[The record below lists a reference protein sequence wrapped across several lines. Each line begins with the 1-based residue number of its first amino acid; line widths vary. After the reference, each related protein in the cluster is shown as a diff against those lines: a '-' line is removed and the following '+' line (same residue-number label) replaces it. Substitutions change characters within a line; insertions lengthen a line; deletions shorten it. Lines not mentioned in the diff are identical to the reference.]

1 MKRSQGFE
9 SAAERLAAI
18 LEIAREQRKCMG
30 RGDLE
35 AVQELQAKRQELL
48 AGVQSL
54 DRRNRDEKG
63 TVSEILNLDQEMVC
77 LLLSEVVD
85 IQDRMQKITF
95 LRKLLRTRSRAMRR
109 PTHQLSRHI

>member
-1 MKRSQGFE
+1 VKPSQGFK

-18 LEIAREQRKCMG
+18 LEIARDQRKCIE

-35 AVQELQAKRQELL
+35 AVQELQGRRQELL
-48 AGVQSL
+48 AGVQPL
-54 DRRNRDEKG
+54 DRPDGQEKG

-85 IQDRMQKITF
+85 IQDRMQKTAF
-95 LRKLLRTRSRAMRR
+95 LRKLLRTRPRVVRR
-109 PTHQLSRHI
+109 PAHQLSRHI